1 VFLLGPIM
9 HVMWFLFVAFLLAAM
24 MDDGDAV

>member
-9 HVMWFLFVAFLLAAM
+9 HVMWILLVVFLLAAM
-24 MDDGDAV
+24 MDDGDAA